1 MNIYYK
7 LGAGISRTLAQEAA
21 WNDRAGDTILAY
33 IADLPEASPWTR
45 KQCRALQTH
54 LTNLLHERADK
65 AVYRIVHFM
74 GYGAYLE
81 ERGGDLSKAD
91 ILEALGA
98 QEPTPVRLLERL
110 EELRDVVQAGSTDRD
125 SKFVLSTIHSSK
137 GLEYQRVILMDVA
150 DGLLPKTLPEEDAPP
165 EEWDTYEEERRLF
178 YVGMTRA
185 REELDI
191 VTFRKVGLTSAFSR
205 EIFPPKRQ
213 SVPEAPKPA
222 PVKKTGQEQ
231 IAVQSKAYLPGVKLL
246 HKAFGPGTLVS
257 RNGDIAVIEF
267 DSGESKKVALS
278 VALRAKQLRLV
289 P

>member
-1 MNIYYK
+1 M
-7 LGAGISRTLAQEAA
+7 
-21 WNDRAGDTILAY
+21 
-33 IADLPEASPWTR
+33 
-45 KQCRALQTH
+45 
-54 LTNLLHERADK
+54 
-65 AVYRIVHFM
+65 HFM

-98 QEPTPVRLLERL
+98 QEPTPARLLERL

-165 EEWDTYEEERRLF
+165 EEWDAYEEERRLF

-191 VTFRKVGLTSAFSR
+191 VTFRKVGLTSTFSR

-213 SVPEAPKPA
+213 SVPAAPKPA

-257 RNGDIAVIEF
+257 RSGDIAVIEF

-278 VALRAKQLRLV
+278 VALRAKQLRLEA
-289 P
+289 

>member
-1 MNIYYK
+1 MAHIR
-7 LGAGISRTLAQEAA
+7 AMQEASEKGKLQI
-21 WNDRAGDTILAY
+21 NVTSTVGGRP
-33 IADLPEASPWTR
+33 IADARISISYTGVPENT
-45 KQCRALQTH
+45 
-54 LTNLLHERADK
+54 
-65 AVYRIVHFM
+65 
-74 GYGAYLE
+74 
-81 ERGGDLSKAD
+81 
-91 ILEALGA
+91 
-98 QEPTPVRLLERL
+98 LERVETDSSGQTEVL
-110 EELRDVVQAGSTDRD
+110 EL
-125 SKFVLSTIHSSK
+125 
-137 GLEYQRVILMDVA
+137 
-150 DGLLPKTLPEEDAPP
+150 DAPP

-222 PVKKTGQEQ
+222 PVRKTGQEQ

-257 RNGDIAVIEF
+257 RSGDIAVIEF